1 MLSQYRCIIYK
12 DKETFKNIENECVNS
27 VLNIHQ
33 DRTKEDV
40 ITSITLGEVNDIN
53 ADYYFALLMAE
64 GRLLFEVAEKKFG
77 RILWSTDAWRK
88 KDCKKRCPFG
98 NICKK
103 ELVQI
108 DDVLFCYGQLYYR
121 RISENIMIDMT
132 KNKSIKVLKPNG
144 EVYID
149 LSCSDYDEQ
158 LLSEFFFRYEWFIWW
173 FGDNGG
179 RNGGKVN
186 GGNVI
191 PYL

>member
-1 MLSQYRCIIYK
+1 MLSQYRSIIYK
-12 DKETFKNIENECVNS
+12 DKETFRNVEKECVKS

-33 DRTKEDV
+33 DRKKKD
-40 ITSITLGEVNDIN
+40 ILSSIALGEVNDIN

-64 GRLLFEVAEKKFG
+64 GRLLFEVTEKKFG
-77 RILWSTDAWRK
+77 RILWSTDAWK
-88 KDCKKRCPFG
+88 KIDCEMKCPFG
-98 NICKK
+98 NMCKK
-103 ELVQI
+103 ELVKI
-108 DDVLFCYGQLYYR
+108 DDELICYGQLYYR
-121 RISENIMIDMT
+121 RISENIMIDMA

-149 LSCSDYDEQ
+149 LSCSNYDEQ

-173 FGDNGG
+173 FGDNRG